1 MTEKSQRKGLEE
13 MIAHGK
19 VERREM
25 LLERKIERDGS
36 HY

>member
-13 MIAHGK
+13 MIAHAK

-25 LLERKIERDGS
+25 LPEREK
-36 HY
+36 